1 MLTPISK
8 TEIPAIEIIE
18 RIVKEQS
25 LEVEIEETVYAQVD
39 RPERTVWGRA
49 RFSLSWREKT
59 APFTLRRRLLDDLR
73 DAPNQ
78 HDENWQKLMQKL
90 STQIYQTLQELG
102 YHAGKIGFRR

>member
-8 TEIPAIEIIE
+8 TEISAIEIIE
-18 RIVKEQS
+18 RIVKGQAP
-25 LEVEIEETVYAQVD
+25 EVEIEETVYVEAS
-39 RPERTVWGRA
+39 RPERTVWRA
-49 RFSLSWREKT
+49 RLSLSWREKT
-59 APFTLRRRLLDDLR
+59 ASFTLPRRLLDDLH

-78 HDENWQKLMQKL
+78 HNENWQGLMQKL